1 MKNLLLS
8 VVLCFAISF
17 SFSQSNT
24 KSNTKNDLKEK
35 VSLKKNTVKAVDFL
49 TKNLQLDS
57 KQKAIFMN
65 AYSEYA
71 NTVSKAKEKV
81 KIKQADNPT
90 MASKKQ
96 MNEYVLRFTEKRNN
110 VVMACL
116 KKKQLKKFTELQKRI
131 NPMTLEVRPDKKK

>member
-8 VVLCFAISF
+8 CVLCLTISF
-17 SFSQSNT
+17 SFSQSDT
-24 KSNTKNDLKEK
+24 KSNLKEK
-35 VSLKKNTVKAVDFL
+35 TFLKKNTVKAVDFL

-65 AYSEYA
+65 SYSEYA
-71 NTVSKAKEKV
+71 NSVSKATAKM
-81 KIKQADNPT
+81 KIKQKGTPT
-90 MASKKQ
+90 MSSKKQ
-96 MNEYVLRFTEKRNN
+96 MQEYVLRFTEKRNK

-116 KKKQLKKFTELQKRI
+116 KKKQVKKFTELQKRI

>member
-8 VVLCFAISF
+8 VVLCLAISL
-17 SFSQSNT
+17 SFSQSDT
-24 KSNTKNDLKEK
+24 KSDLKEK
-35 VSLKKNTVKAVDFL
+35 AFLKKNTVKAVDFL

-71 NTVSKAKEKV
+71 NSVSKATAKMKV
-81 KIKQADNPT
+81 KQGANPT

-96 MNEYVLRFTEKRNN
+96 MQQYVLRFTEKRNK
-110 VVMACL
+110 VVMTCL
-116 KKKQLKKFTELQKRI
+116 KKKQLKKFTALQKRI
-131 NPMTLEVRPDKKK
+131 NPTTLEVLPDKKK

>member
-8 VVLCFAISF
+8 VVLCLTISF
-17 SFSQSNT
+17 SFSQSDT
-24 KSNTKNDLKEK
+24 KSDLKEK
-35 VSLKKNTVKAVDFL
+35 TFLKKNTVKAVDFL

-96 MNEYVLRFTEKRNN
+96 MNEYVLRFTEKRNK
-110 VVMACL
+110 VVMTCL
-116 KKKQLKKFTELQKRI
+116 KKKQLKKFTTLQKRI
-131 NPMTLEVRPDKKK
+131 NPMTLEVLPDKKK

>member
-8 VVLCFAISF
+8 IVMCLAISF
-17 SFSQSNT
+17 SFSQSDT
-24 KSNTKNDLKEK
+24 KSDLKGK
-35 VSLKKNTVKAVDFL
+35 AILKKNTVKAVDFL

-71 NTVSKAKEKV
+71 NSVSKATSKMKV
-81 KIKQADNPT
+81 KQGVNPT

-96 MNEYVLRFTEKRNN
+96 MQEYVLRFTEKRNK

-116 KKKQLKKFTELQKRI
+116 KKKQLKNFTALQKRI
-131 NPMTLEVRPDKKK
+131 NPMTLEVLPDKKK

>member
-8 VVLCFAISF
+8 VFLCLAMSF
-17 SFSQSNT
+17 SFAQNDSKT
-24 KSNTKNDLKEK
+24 KMTEK
-35 VSLKKNTVKAVDFL
+35 TLIKKNTVKAVNFL

-71 NTVSKAKEKV
+71 NSIAKGSAKMEK
-81 KIKQADNPT
+81 IGSPT

-96 MNEYVLRFTEKRNN
+96 MQEYVLRFTEKRNK
-110 VVMACL
+110 VIMTCL
-116 KKKQLKKFTELQKRI
+116 KKKQVKKFSELQKQI
-131 NPMTLEVRPDKKK
+131 HPITLELRPDRKK